1 MDELTGTAL
10 HYAHH
15 PFMILSCKDAGQD
28 PIHTKRE
35 LIETALREF
44 VKNKKVK
51 NLRDLKG
58 KILFA
63 DDYDYKKMRAG
74 K

>member
-28 PIHTKRE
+28 PFT
-35 LIETALREF
+35 
-44 VKNKKVK
+44 
-51 NLRDLKG
+51 
-58 KILFA
+58 
-63 DDYDYKKMRAG
+63 
-74 K
+74 